1 MWIIEL
7 LPFLIVILLFI
18 AFIAWLFRE
27 REPEIDESL
36 KAKSDAYAK
45 WMKTKTDE
53 DYKIYLE
60 LKEAREIDKK
70 KRGIKNLYDK

>member
-45 WMKTKTDE
+45 WMKTQTDE

-70 KRGIKNLYDK
+70 KRGIKNLYDE